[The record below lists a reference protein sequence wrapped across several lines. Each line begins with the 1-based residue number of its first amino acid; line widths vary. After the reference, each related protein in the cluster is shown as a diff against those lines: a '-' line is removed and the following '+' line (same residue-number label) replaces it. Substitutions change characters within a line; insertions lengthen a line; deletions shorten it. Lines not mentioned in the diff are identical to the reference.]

1 MVMVR
6 AQANGGKYIGPKVA
20 TAPKLSVLVNGQP
33 LIQDVTIPNNNS
45 GVVVQPQDST
55 SSPYP
60 IVVQPQTVPSN
71 WYPTPGTYW
80 LDPPPSPD
88 QDQAQ
93 VTVSLPLTAPTPV
106 QFQVTAYAPHPVV
119 SSVTVTID
127 PGQTY
132 TNQPGIVVPVYGL
145 YIPAFTATAK
155 GGGQVD
161 VQATVQMMCGC
172 PITQQPASGPPPSG
186 VEPYWPS
193 TEFAVTAVFV
203 SPLNPIPYFFGIP
216 CTGENQFSKTVS
228 VPLGSYQVFLVANQ
242 PATNNSGVASTSID
256 VS

>member
-6 AQANGGKYIGPKVA
+6 AQAYGGKYIGPKVA

-33 LIQDVTIPNNNS
+33 LIPDVTIPNDNS

-55 SSPYP
+55 SSQYP
-60 IVVQPQTVPSN
+60 IVVQPQTVPSD

-80 LDPPPSPD
+80 LDPPAAPD
-88 QDQAQ
+88 QYQAQ
-93 VTVSLPLTAPTPV
+93 VTVALPLSQPTPV
-106 QFQVTAYAPHPVV
+106 QFQVTAYAPQPVV

-145 YIPAFTATAK
+145 YIPAFAATAK
-155 GGGQVD
+155 GSGQVD

-193 TEFAVTAVFV
+193 TEFAVTAVFL
-203 SPLNPIPYFFGIP
+203 SPLNPMPRFFSIP
-216 CTGENQFSKTVS
+216 CTGENQFSRTVT
-228 VPLGSYQVFLVANQ
+228 VPPGSYQVLLGADQ
-242 PATNNSGVASTSID
+242 PATNNSGAASTSVL